1 MKLMSDSSKF
11 ESRIGKLNYSAEE
24 IYYFVTDIRNLKRFI
39 PKDSISDLVVSYDS
53 CSFRVSMLGDVNI
66 HISEKVLNNK
76 VVFSGNAL
84 RINDFSLILD
94 LKDTGNRQSEF
105 KVTLLAEM
113 NPLLKMVAA
122 EPVKQ
127 FLETLVGEMEKFR
140 DWKNTT

>member
-1 MKLMSDSSKF
+1 MSDSSKF
-11 ESRIGKLNYSAEE
+11 EGRIGKLNYSAEE

-105 KVTLLAEM
+105 KVTVLAEM
-113 NPLLKMVAA
+113 NPLLKMVADG
-122 EPVKQ
+122 PVKQ

>member
-1 MKLMSDSSKF
+1 MSNSSTF
-11 ESRIGKLNYSAEE
+11 ESRTGKLNYSAEE

-39 PKDSISDLVVSYDS
+39 PKDSISDLMVSCDS

-105 KVTLLAEM
+105 KVTVLAEM

>member
-1 MKLMSDSSKF
+1 MSNLSTF
-11 ESRIGKLNYSAEE
+11 ESRTGKLNYSAEE

-39 PKDSISDLVVSYDS
+39 PKDSISDLMVSHDS